1 MLAWVGSK
9 YPHFKEATHLAGA
22 DPRGVNWVASH
33 LLWVCSV
40 HNTNSLFEHSLIYLN
55 KLFSGRIIN
64 KTFRTRNP
72 SSVACFIL
80 FMMVVEH

>member
-1 MLAWVGSK
+1 MLAWGRSK
-9 YPHFKEATHLAGA
+9 YPNFKEATHLAGA

-55 KLFSGRIIN
+55 K
-64 KTFRTRNP
+64 P
-72 SSVACFIL
+72 SS
-80 FMMVVEH
+80 